1 MLYVL
6 DLAIDNN
13 ELLLYYI
20 LLLEILKYEDWEKTK
35 SKKIGK

>member
-6 DLAIDNN
+6 DLTIDNN

-20 LLLEILKYEDWEKTK
+20 LLLGILKHED
-35 SKKIGK
+35 